1 MNQQT
6 TDTKVSRA
14 YDGGIIILGA
24 LLLIAAIVAAVWLLS
39 VAINDAPVVSAIFG
53 ILFVLF
59 CAVSVVGYAA
69 QTRWA
74 ITQNANVHIQV
85 ANSLGQALAQY
96 KSQAPQIAAPMVYAE
111 PARQQI
117 ADIRRHFNA
126 GLPPG
131 VSAARVSDGANEYI
145 ATTASLV
152 AALDLLAEGK
162 DPTRSNFR
170 EKGIMSSTE
179 VSGAVNL
186 MASLGYIDPV
196 VQGSPADWAANVT
209 PANVAAIADHLR
221 SYVPALPIFQPVFA
235 EIAPQA
241 GQAGSKTGRGRGRK

>member
-1 MNQQT
+1 MTQPNP
-6 TDTKVSRA
+6 DTKVSRA

-53 ILFVLF
+53 ILFVVF
-59 CAVSVVGYAA
+59 CAASVIGYAA

-85 ANSLGQALAQY
+85 ANSLGAALAQY
-96 KSQAPQIAAPMVYAE
+96 KSQNPQIAAPMVYAE
-111 PARQQI
+111 PARAQI
-117 ADIRRHFNA
+117 ADIRRHFNG

-131 VSAARVSDGANEYI
+131 VSGARVSDGANEYI
-145 ATTASLV
+145 ASTPSLI
-152 AALDLLAEGK
+152 AALDLLSEGK

-179 VSGAVNL
+179 VAGAVNL
-186 MASLGYIDPV
+186 LASLGYIDPV
-196 VQGSPADWAANVT
+196 VQGAPADWAANVT

-221 SYVPALPIFQPVFA
+221 GYVPALPVFQPVFA

-241 GQAGSKTGRGRGRK
+241 GQAGSKTSRGRGRK